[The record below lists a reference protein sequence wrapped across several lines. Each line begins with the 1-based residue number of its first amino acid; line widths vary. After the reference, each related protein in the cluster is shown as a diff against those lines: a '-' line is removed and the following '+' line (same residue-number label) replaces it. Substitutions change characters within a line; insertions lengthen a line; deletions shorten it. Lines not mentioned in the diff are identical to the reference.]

1 MPPIPWRCAGELG
14 RWVAWVLFLKKGCI
28 WLHDI
33 SPLKSLNF
41 ANSVCIRDSEGLSA
55 AWRLSSPGWFDIDL
69 PREVVQGPPAICHGI
84 HQVFLPTSGVD
95 FRTLH
100 LGCLLFH
107 VGFFQCFSCEFGPV
121 SHIQSLFQQ
130 LLWDSWEHHWRST
143 KPPSTIRWCTSTFCV
158 LAWKESVMIQGQVVD
173 DPKLERSA
181 FTAP

>member
-1 MPPIPWRCAGELG
+1 MSS
-14 RWVAWVLFLKKGCI
+14 FLVG
-28 WLHDI
+28 LNDI
-33 SPLKSLNF
+33 SKFLNF

-55 AWRLSSPGWFDIDL
+55 AWRLSGPGWFDIDL

-84 HQVFLPTSGVD
+84 HLVFLQTSTVG
-95 FRTLH
+95 
-100 LGCLLFH
+100 GCLLFH
-107 VGFFQCFSCEFGPV
+107 IGFFECFSFGPV

-173 DPKLERSA
+173 GQELERSV
-181 FTAP
+181 FTAPWHWCLS